1 MFAFGSLR
9 LFISRL
15 FCGLMVLVAEAAV
28 QHNKKEKQGEKNASV
43 YFHREVGCRQ
53 LREVNL
59 HLPASMQIAPP
70 SLMVKPSMKNR

>member
-28 QHNKKEKQGEKNASV
+28 QHNKKEKQGGKKRICIFSQRGWV
-43 YFHREVGCRQ
+43 
-53 LREVNL
+53 
-59 HLPASMQIAPP
+59 
-70 SLMVKPSMKNR
+70 